1 MSAQGKGT
9 LSIVYVLNMINLTNM
24 KLYLLQSNCFRF
36 TWVTPL
42 LSKQSEYVSTQDNE
56 TMSLHVCIKCVLFE
70 EYKVAL
76 VAIKLFF
83 GLFVW
88 LPLYN
93 YSSSVF
99 GQDKEML
106 SLRASIQLAICLI

>member
-1 MSAQGKGT
+1 M
-9 LSIVYVLNMINLTNM
+9 
-24 KLYLLQSNCFRF
+24 YLLQSNCFRF

-42 LSKQSEYVSTQDNE
+42 LSKQSEYVSTQGNE

-70 EYKVAL
+70 EYKVVL
-76 VAIKLFF
+76 VAIKLFLVYLF
-83 GLFVW
+83 GY
-88 LPLYN
+88 LYTIT
-93 YSSSVF
+93 VF

>member
-1 MSAQGKGT
+1 MSAQGKET

-70 EYKVAL
+70 EYKVVL
-76 VAIKLFF
+76 VAIKLFLVYLF
-83 GLFVW
+83 GS
-88 LPLYN
+88 LYTIT
-93 YSSSVF
+93 VF

>member
-1 MSAQGKGT
+1 
-9 LSIVYVLNMINLTNM
+9 MINLTNM

-42 LSKQSEYVSTQDNE
+42 LSKQSEYVSTQGNE

-70 EYKVAL
+70 EYKVVL
-76 VAIKLFF
+76 VAIKLFLVYLF
-83 GLFVW
+83 GS
-88 LPLYN
+88 LYTIT
-93 YSSSVF
+93 VF

-106 SLRASIQLAICLI
+106 SLRASIQLVICLI

>member
-1 MSAQGKGT
+1 MSAQGKET

-42 LSKQSEYVSTQDNE
+42 LSKQSEYVSTQGNE

-76 VAIKLFF
+76 AAIKLFF
-83 GLFVW
+83 GL
-88 LPLYN
+88 
-93 YSSSVF
+93 
-99 GQDKEML
+99 
-106 SLRASIQLAICLI
+106 LAP

>member
-1 MSAQGKGT
+1 MSAQGKET

-42 LSKQSEYVSTQDNE
+42 LSKQSEYVSAQGNE
-56 TMSLHVCIKCVLFE
+56 MMSLHVCIKCVLFE

-83 GLFVW
+83 DLFIW

-93 YSSSVF
+93 YIMKYIGV
-99 GQDKEML
+99 
-106 SLRASIQLAICLI
+106 LRDTARAPKPTS